1 MNENSIIFD
10 WGVVFAIII
19 AVIFITLS
27 IYNGDFLWTAI
38 FLIVITAI
46 VCIHIKIKKGV
57 RNG

>member
-19 AVIFITLS
+19 AVIFIALS
-27 IYNGDFLWTAI
+27 IHHGDFLWTAI
-38 FLIVITAI
+38 FIIIITAI
-46 VCIHIKIKKGV
+46 VCIYIKIKKGV